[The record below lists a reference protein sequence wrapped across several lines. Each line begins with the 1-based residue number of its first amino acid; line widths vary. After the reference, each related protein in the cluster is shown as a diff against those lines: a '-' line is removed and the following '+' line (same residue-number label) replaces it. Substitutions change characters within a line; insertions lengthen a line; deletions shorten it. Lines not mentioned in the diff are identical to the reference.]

1 MRLTTDERRRAYHRV
16 YEALREARRSRYPVV
31 VVLGMG
37 DQVSADVWVDF
48 AADNELALLDML
60 DCAQQPDFQRAA
72 AAWPTLVSWLR
83 EQAVAGSGVLVID
96 LDAVVTQWDEGDR
109 RRFYL
114 KLLKSETR
122 QSGTGAPAPIVAL
135 SSLALDYQLPEDAR
149 NQGIVLDLLT

>member
-1 MRLTTDERRRAYHRV
+1 MRLTTDERRRAHHRV

-31 VVLGMG
+31 LVLGMG
-37 DQVSADVWVDF
+37 DQLTADVWEDF

-60 DCAQQPDFQRAA
+60 DCAQRPDFQRAA
-72 AAWPTLVSWLR
+72 AAWPTLVNWLR
-83 EQAVAGSGVLVID
+83 EQAVAGPGVLVID
-96 LDAVVTQWDEGDR
+96 LDAVVTQWDERDR

-122 QSGTGAPAPIVAL
+122 ESGTGTSAPIVAL

-149 NQGIVLDLLT
+149 DQGIVLDLLT